1 MFKSRLPSP
10 HIPKLVVEHLP
21 ACPYLPTCP
30 YLLLLRL
37 YLPCLLSPLLWALK
51 QVETVSVA
59 WAKSLAGPLSFLF

>member
-10 HIPKLVVEHLP
+10 YPLKLVVEHLP

-37 YLPCLLSPLLWALK
+37 HLPCLLSPLLQALK
-51 QVETVSVA
+51 QVETVIC
-59 WAKSLAGPLSFLF
+59 SLG